1 MFSLKKIKEI
11 KKIKAYLYWVIFI
24 KIALCIILYVRRKL
38 MNKNTSELFK
48 LGILLGTLAV
58 VLLLIFLIIFNR

>member
-1 MFSLKKIKEI
+1 
-11 KKIKAYLYWVIFI
+11 
-24 KIALCIILYVRRKL
+24 